1 MQHAN
6 PPGPD
11 EKAPASPA
19 DRDRSPR
26 SGAAESGPDET
37 FARRGY
43 HHGRLREALLHA
55 ARSLLAKH
63 GIGAF
68 SLADAARFAGV
79 SPAAPYRH
87 FRDRDALLGA
97 LAQEGFATFAARL
110 GVAMRGAR
118 DPLEGFLA
126 MGRAYLAFARE
137 EPGLYAAMFSLDA
150 PLDADGARQ
159 ADAAFRQLIDGV
171 ARSLEPLCQ
180 AAGGVAI
187 DPRPLACQVWALS
200 HGVASLDRAG
210 RLGGHD
216 GPDAETVLLAGVQAL
231 LDGAVVAATRRP
243 RPTGVWNNPTGPT

>member
-1 MQHAN
+1 MHKGDHRF
-6 PPGPD
+6 PGPD
-11 EKAPASPA
+11 RPDGPQDAPADDQEVDP
-19 DRDRSPR
+19 
-26 SGAAESGPDET
+26 GAR

-43 HHGRLREALLHA
+43 HHGRLREALLAA
-55 ARSLLAKH
+55 ARSLVGERGL
-63 GIGAF
+63 GAF
-68 SLADAARFAGV
+68 SLADAAKIAGV
-79 SPAAPYRH
+79 SAAAPYRH
-87 FRDRDALLGA
+87 FRDREALLGA
-97 LAQEGFATFAARL
+97 VAQEGFGIFAARL
-110 GVAMRGAR
+110 ATAMRGAR
-118 DPLEGFLA
+118 DPREGFFA

-150 PLDADGARQ
+150 PLDPEGARLADG
-159 ADAAFRQLIDGV
+159 AFRQLIDGV

-210 RLGGHD
+210 RLGGRE

-243 RPTGVWNNPTGPT
+243 RPTGIWNKPA

>member
-1 MQHAN
+1 MRKGQPPFDGQHEQDA
-6 PPGPD
+6 PD
-11 EKAPASPA
+11 PAGA
-19 DRDRSPR
+19 EGDEGEDRAR
-26 SGAAESGPDET
+26 

-55 ARSLLAKH
+55 ARNLLGAR

-68 SLADAARFAGV
+68 SLADAAKFAGV
-79 SPAAPYRH
+79 SAAAPYRH
-87 FRDRDALLGA
+87 FRDREALLGA
-97 LAQEGFATFAARL
+97 LAQEGFSVFAARL
-110 GVAMRGAR
+110 AHAMRDAS
-118 DPLEGFLA
+118 DAPSGFVA

-150 PLDADGARQ
+150 PLDPEGARI

-171 ARSLEPLCQ
+171 ARSLEPLCR
-180 AAGGVAI
+180 AAGGIVI

-210 RLGGHD
+210 RLGGRE
-216 GPDAETVLLAGVQAL
+216 GLDAEAVLLTGVQAL

-243 RPTGVWNNPTGPT
+243 KPTGLWNKPPGRD